1 VSKTLFAAA
10 AALATLATPAFAH
23 DRSFTRDGVTY
34 NYTVTDQDGSRV
46 LAGKASSGETF
57 RLVVRDG
64 WVSGYAASTR
74 VSFRAPRRA
83 GSNVEVAQR

>member
-10 AALATLATPAFAH
+10 AALSTLATPAFAH

-34 NYTVTDQDGSRV
+34 NYTVTAEGDARV
-46 LAGKASSGETF
+46 LAGKASTGETF
-57 RLVVRDG
+57 RLVLRDG
-64 WVSGYAASTR
+64 WVNGYAANSR

-83 GSNVEVAQR
+83 NSVEVAQR